1 MSLEEIEILKER
13 AEKILDERRAS
24 SQKWHLRPC
33 SLQRPAFL
41 ELYLKYK
48 LFLLVGDYPKTHSI
62 KKLLKEIGKAAG
74 KFEEIR
80 KFMIENIDGI
90 SNLENAYITSRYIPT
105 EFEREEVENMLR
117 LAKKIRELVD
127 EL

>member
-13 AEKILDERRAS
+13 AEKFLRNGE
-24 SQKWHLRPC
+24 HL
-33 SLQRPAFL
+33 LKNGVYDLAAFNVQQFV

>member
-1 MSLEEIEILKER
+1 M
-13 AEKILDERRAS
+13 
-24 SQKWHLRPC
+24 
-33 SLQRPAFL
+33 
-41 ELYLKYK
+41 
-48 LFLLVGDYPKTHSI
+48 
-62 KKLLKEIGKAAG
+62 KEIGKATG

-80 KFMIENIDGI
+80 KFMIENIGGI